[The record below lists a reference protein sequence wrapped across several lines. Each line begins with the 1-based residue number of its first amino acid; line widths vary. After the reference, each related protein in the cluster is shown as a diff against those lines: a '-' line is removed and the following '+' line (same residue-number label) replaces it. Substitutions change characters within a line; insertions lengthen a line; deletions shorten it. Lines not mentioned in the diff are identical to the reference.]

1 MWITTSGAARA
12 NSAAH
17 RVRVADL
24 DALAAWRPGA
34 SAQQLRAEEPGRAGD
49 VDPHDIG
56 QLDGAFA
63 RRCLIHSTRNATAN
77 AIASPTQHALPGLL
91 LELLA
96 ADVAEHRRVGRP
108 EPAGDDVVAEE
119 AMPRQALRVAGRER
133 DRGAPE
139 RDEPGDEDDVAASF
153 LELLLGPVEALA
165 RLLVAEEPLHR
176 PLAGQLADPVGD
188 VVADD
193 GARPGGED
201 HEEDVEVARAGERAG
216 DDHHRLAR
224 DEREERVE
232 HGDAEDGEVAPVR
245 ARDPVDH
252 LVEHDCILAETEA
265 AMMRAMSL
273 TPLTGMRVLD
283 VTTSIAGPYCAQILA
298 ALGADVVKVERPDT
312 GDDGRAW
319 GPPFWNGEGTMF
331 LSANAGKRSLALSL
345 RDPRGRE
352 ALLRLVDGA
361 DVFLQSLR
369 PGLADELGL
378 GPDALRA
385 RNPRLVYCSVG
396 AYGHV
401 GPLSHEPGYDA
412 LMQAAGGLISITG
425 EPGRPG
431 VRVGSS
437 LIDQGTG
444 TWAALGVLAALLER
458 GRSGEGSVVDVS
470 LYETALGYI
479 GYHLAGYLA
488 DGTVPHGQG
497 TRFPMVAPYQVF
509 PTRDGELM
517 IAGGNDR
524 LFAAICD
531 VVGLPELVDDPRFAH
546 EPRPCA
552 PPGRALCDPGSR
564 RCREHDTAH
573 WQARL
578 TEAGVP
584 AAPVADVADVAH
596 APQTE
601 ALGMLQ
607 HLDHPTIPD
616 LRLTALPLSFDGERA
631 LHPSAPPAVGE
642 HTAEVLR
649 EAGYEHDEIAAL
661 AAEGVIR
668 R

>member
-1 MWITTSGAARA
+1 
-12 NSAAH
+12 
-17 RVRVADL
+17 
-24 DALAAWRPGA
+24 
-34 SAQQLRAEEPGRAGD
+34 
-49 VDPHDIG
+49 
-56 QLDGAFA
+56 
-63 RRCLIHSTRNATAN
+63 
-77 AIASPTQHALPGLL
+77 
-91 LELLA
+91 
-96 ADVAEHRRVGRP
+96 
-108 EPAGDDVVAEE
+108 
-119 AMPRQALRVAGRER
+119 
-133 DRGAPE
+133 
-139 RDEPGDEDDVAASF
+139 
-153 LELLLGPVEALA
+153 
-165 RLLVAEEPLHR
+165 
-176 PLAGQLADPVGD
+176 
-188 VVADD
+188 
-193 GARPGGED
+193 
-201 HEEDVEVARAGERAG
+201 
-216 DDHHRLAR
+216 
-224 DEREERVE
+224 
-232 HGDAEDGEVAPVR
+232 
-245 ARDPVDH
+245 
-252 LVEHDCILAETEA
+252 
-265 AMMRAMSL
+265 MMRTMGH
-273 TPLTGMRVLD
+273 TPLTGTRVLD

-298 ALGADVVKVERPDT
+298 ALGADVIKVERPDT

-352 ALLRLVDGA
+352 AVLRLADGA

-378 GPDALRA
+378 GADALRE

-412 LMQAAGGLISITG
+412 LMQAAGGLISMTG
-425 EPGRPG
+425 EQGRPG

-444 TWAALGVLAALLER
+444 TWAALGVLTALLER
-458 GRSGEGSVVDVS
+458 DRTGEGSVVDVS

-509 PTRDGELM
+509 ETRDGELM

-524 LFAAICD
+524 LFAAICE
-531 VVGLPELVDDPRFAH
+531 VVGLPELVDDLRFGTNPNRVRH
-546 EPRPCA
+546 RDELCA
-552 PPGRALCDPGSR
+552 ILEEALS
-564 RCREHDTAH
+564 ENDTAH

-607 HLDHPTIPD
+607 PLDHPSIPD

-631 LHPSAPPAVGE
+631 LHRSSPPAVGE
-642 HTAEVLR
+642 HTAEVLL
-649 EAGYEHDEIAAL
+649 EAGYENDEIAAL